1 MTQVTKDIIFYTHAL
16 KTPRIAKTFQHM
28 IDMAKDQGWSMEEFL
43 AAVLETE
50 VSARQAAGIQNKLQ
64 RAHFPYRKTMEE
76 FDFDY
81 QPQIRNE
88 ILPNASG
95 AYIAKAENIILLGPP
110 GTGKTHLA
118 VSLGMKAI
126 EQNTNV
132 LFNTAQGWIETLQ
145 TAHNHA
151 QLAQALKR
159 LKKYPLLIIDEF
171 GYLPIDADAANL
183 FFQHISDRYEQGSL
197 IITSNL
203 PFSQWGEILGST
215 TRATAIIDR
224 VVHHAQVL
232 QTSGKSYRLRNHDQ
246 PNPVK

>member
-1 MTQVTKDIIFYTHAL
+1 
-16 KTPRIAKTFQHM
+16 
-28 IDMAKDQGWSMEEFL
+28 
-43 AAVLETE
+43 
-50 VSARQAAGIQNKLQ
+50 
-64 RAHFPYRKTMEE
+64 MEE

-183 FFQHISDRYEQGSL
+183 FFQLISDRYEQGSL

-215 TRATAIIDR
+215 TIATAIIDR